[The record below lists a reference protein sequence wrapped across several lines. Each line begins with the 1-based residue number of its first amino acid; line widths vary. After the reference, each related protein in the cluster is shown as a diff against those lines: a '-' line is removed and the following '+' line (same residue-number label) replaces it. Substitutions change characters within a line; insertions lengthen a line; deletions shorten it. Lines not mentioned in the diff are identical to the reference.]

1 MSIDWVKEYPGAVTV
16 CDAQGII
23 LYMNDRAVRVLSGT
37 GGSLVG
43 QNLMDCHPEPART
56 KLAQLLRTQATNSY
70 TIEKNGVKK
79 LIHQS
84 PWYQDGK
91 YGGFVELSIEIPF
104 SMPHFIRKPK
114 TD

>member
-1 MSIDWVKEYPGAVTV
+1 MSVDWVKEYPGAVTV

-23 LYMNDRAVRVLSGT
+23 LYMNERAVKVLSGT
-37 GGSLVG
+37 GKSLVG
-43 QNLMDCHPEPART
+43 QNVLDCHPEPART

-91 YGGFVELSIEIPF
+91 DAGFVELSIEIPF
-104 SMPHFIRKPK
+104 SMPHYIRKPK

>member
-1 MSIDWVKEYPGAVTV
+1 MSVDWVKEYPGAVTV

-23 LYMNDRAVRVLSGT
+23 LYMNERAVKVLSGT
-37 GGSLVG
+37 GESLVG
-43 QNLMDCHPEPART
+43 QNVLDCHPEPART

-104 SMPHFIRKPK
+104 SMPHYIRKPK